1 MSFGLKNVGATYQR
15 LMTKIFK
22 SLIGRIVEA
31 YIDNIVMKSETRA
44 KHIQHLEEA
53 FRLMWT
59 YNMKLNPAKCAF
71 GINIGKF
78 LGFMV
83 TQRGIEVN
91 SNQVKVIFETPALN
105 SKKELQRL
113 IGHLATL
120 GRFITHFTDKLRP
133 FFLTF
138 RRQART
144 AGQVSISRHL
154 KQPSATSLNRPF

>member
-1 MSFGLKNVGATYQR
+1 MG
-15 LMTKIFK
+15 
-22 SLIGRIVEA
+22 
-31 YIDNIVMKSETRA
+31 
-44 KHIQHLEEA
+44 
-53 FRLMWT
+53 
-59 YNMKLNPAKCAF
+59 
-71 GINIGKF
+71 
-78 LGFMV
+78 

-91 SNQVKVIFETPALN
+91 PNQVKVIFETPALN

-138 RRQART
+138 RRQAQT